1 MSAKFGPIGVLTVSD
16 RVFQGEYEDLG
27 GPAVCHWLQPR
38 LLDPIEFEQV
48 TVPDELDQVCE
59 SLNDMATRC
68 ALVVTTGGTGIGPR
82 DITPEA
88 MTLCCDRMLPG
99 FGEKMRAASWEAVP
113 TAILSRAAAG
123 LINSC
128 LVINLPGNPKA
139 VDECLE
145 AIWPAIPHAVEI
157 AGGSIGKI
165 KGAAESPHPHGE
177 SSSS

>member
-1 MSAKFGPIGVLTVSD
+1 
-16 RVFQGEYEDLG
+16 
-27 GPAVCHWLQPR
+27 
-38 LLDPIEFEQV
+38 
-48 TVPDELDQVCE
+48 
-59 SLNDMATRC
+59 
-68 ALVVTTGGTGIGPR
+68 
-82 DITPEA
+82 
-88 MTLCCDRMLPG
+88 
-99 FGEKMRAASWEAVP
+99 
-113 TAILSRAAAG
+113 
-123 LINSC
+123 LIDSC